1 MVIYIMLP
9 MVLASII
16 DPLIIRAVALE
27 PTAEVLAKYPSYAG
41 SYLYPYELFLA
52 AAVSA
57 VFILIPAYFVR
68 RDAGRIRREKLAALE
83 KMTPSTERQTAARKK
98 RKTLYPLVILLV
110 ARLFCLM
117 VAAMP
122 IVLIYGMIVEGFKV
136 WYFVMTCVMTL
147 LFAYSIYWLWPLCFG
162 ELTLTEGYVKW
173 HALFIRSVKIPYSE
187 LRYVEIRHFD
197 EGNVVPDLY
206 GTGQMYLLLSSKSLP
221 KKRIDKIR
229 SGDGLIKYQFLMRDA
244 AVFSEYL
251 PERYKPMFQSRA
263 EAYTRAKE
271 KRARDWQKW
280 KAKRKKAREKRRKK
294 RQAEK

>member
-1 MVIYIMLP
+1 MRKLRIL
-9 MVLASII
+9 
-16 DPLIIRAVALE
+16 
-27 PTAEVLAKYPSYAG
+27 YPS
-41 SYLYPYELFLA
+41 P
-52 AAVSA
+52 
-57 VFILIPAYFVR
+57 
-68 RDAGRIRREKLAALE
+68 
-83 KMTPSTERQTAARKK
+83 
-98 RKTLYPLVILLV
+98 ILLV
-110 ARLFCLM
+110 GRLFWLTGM
-117 VAAMP
+117 AFSL
-122 IVLIYGMIVEGFKV
+122 VLIYWAVED
-136 WYFVMTCVMTL
+136 VMQSGLHFENGLM
-147 LFAYSIYWLWPLCFG
+147 YSFLALIFILGGYAAFHLWPLIFG
-162 ELTLTEGYVKW
+162 ELTLTADYVKW
-173 HALFIRSVKIPYSE
+173 HALFMRSVKIPYSE
-187 LRYVEIRHFD
+187 LRYVEIRHFG

-263 EAYTRAKE
+263 ETYTRAKE

>member
-1 MVIYIMLP
+1 
-9 MVLASII
+9 
-16 DPLIIRAVALE
+16 
-27 PTAEVLAKYPSYAG
+27 
-41 SYLYPYELFLA
+41 
-52 AAVSA
+52 
-57 VFILIPAYFVR
+57 
-68 RDAGRIRREKLAALE
+68 
-83 KMTPSTERQTAARKK
+83 MTPSTERQTAARKK
-98 RKTLYPLVILLV
+98 RKTLYPHVILLV
-110 ARLFCLM
+110 ARLMCLM
-117 VAAMP
+117 FAAMP

-136 WYFVMTCVMTL
+136 WYFVITGVMTL
-147 LFAYSIYWLWPLCFG
+147 LFAYSIYWLWPQCFG
-162 ELTLTEGYVKW
+162 EVTLTEDYVKW
-173 HALFIRSVKIPYSE
+173 HALFMRSVKVPYSE

-251 PERYKPMFQSRA
+251 PERYKPMFQLRA

-280 KAKRKKAREKRRKK
+280 KAKRKKVREKRRKK
-294 RQAEK
+294 RKRKINAS

>member
-1 MVIYIMLP
+1 M
-9 MVLASII
+9 
-16 DPLIIRAVALE
+16 
-27 PTAEVLAKYPSYAG
+27 
-41 SYLYPYELFLA
+41 FA
-52 AAVSA
+52 A
-57 VFILIPAYFVR
+57 I
-68 RDAGRIRREKLAALE
+68 
-83 KMTPSTERQTAARKK
+83 
-98 RKTLYPLVILLV
+98 
-110 ARLFCLM
+110 
-117 VAAMP
+117 P

-136 WYFVMTCVMTL
+136 WYFVITCVMTL
-147 LFAYSIYWLWPLCFG
+147 LFAYNIYWLWPLCFG
-162 ELTLTEGYVKW
+162 VLTLTEGYVKW
-173 HALFIRSVKIPYSE
+173 HALFMRSVKIPYSE

-271 KRARDWQKW
+271 KQARDWQKW
-280 KAKRKKAREKRRKK
+280 KAKSRKAREKRRKK

>member
-1 MVIYIMLP
+1 M
-9 MVLASII
+9 
-16 DPLIIRAVALE
+16 
-27 PTAEVLAKYPSYAG
+27 
-41 SYLYPYELFLA
+41 F
-52 AAVSA
+52 
-57 VFILIPAYFVR
+57 
-68 RDAGRIRREKLAALE
+68 
-83 KMTPSTERQTAARKK
+83 
-98 RKTLYPLVILLV
+98 
-110 ARLFCLM
+110 
-117 VAAMP
+117 AAMP

-136 WYFVMTCVMTL
+136 WYFVITGVMTL
-147 LFAYSIYWLWPLCFG
+147 LFAYSIYWLWPQCFG
-162 ELTLTEGYVKW
+162 EVTLTEDYVKW
-173 HALFIRSVKIPYSE
+173 HALFMRSVKVPYSE

-197 EGNVVPDLY
+197 EGNVVLDLY

-251 PERYKPMFQSRA
+251 PERYRLMFQLRA

-280 KAKRKKAREKRRKK
+280 KAKRKKVREKRRKK

>member
-1 MVIYIMLP
+1 M
-9 MVLASII
+9 
-16 DPLIIRAVALE
+16 
-27 PTAEVLAKYPSYAG
+27 
-41 SYLYPYELFLA
+41 F
-52 AAVSA
+52 
-57 VFILIPAYFVR
+57 
-68 RDAGRIRREKLAALE
+68 
-83 KMTPSTERQTAARKK
+83 
-98 RKTLYPLVILLV
+98 
-110 ARLFCLM
+110 
-117 VAAMP
+117 AAMP

-136 WYFVMTCVMTL
+136 WYFVITGVMTL
-147 LFAYSIYWLWPLCFG
+147 LFAYSIYWLWPQCFG
-162 ELTLTEGYVKW
+162 EVTLTEDYVKW
-173 HALFIRSVKIPYSE
+173 HALFMRSVKVPYSE

-280 KAKRKKAREKRRKK
+280 KAKRKKVREKRRKK

>member
-1 MVIYIMLP
+1 MRKLRIL
-9 MVLASII
+9 
-16 DPLIIRAVALE
+16 
-27 PTAEVLAKYPSYAG
+27 YPS
-41 SYLYPYELFLA
+41 P
-52 AAVSA
+52 
-57 VFILIPAYFVR
+57 
-68 RDAGRIRREKLAALE
+68 
-83 KMTPSTERQTAARKK
+83 
-98 RKTLYPLVILLV
+98 ILLV
-110 ARLFCLM
+110 GRLFWLTGM
-117 VAAMP
+117 AFSL
-122 IVLIYGMIVEGFKV
+122 VLIYWAVED
-136 WYFVMTCVMTL
+136 VMQSGLHFENGLM
-147 LFAYSIYWLWPLCFG
+147 YSFLALIFILGGYAAFHLWPLIFG
-162 ELTLTEGYVKW
+162 ELILTADYVKW
-173 HALFIRSVKIPYSE
+173 HALFMRSVKIPYSE

-263 EAYTRAKE
+263 ETYTRAK
-271 KRARDWQKW
+271 KKQARDWQKW

>member
-1 MVIYIMLP
+1 
-9 MVLASII
+9 
-16 DPLIIRAVALE
+16 
-27 PTAEVLAKYPSYAG
+27 
-41 SYLYPYELFLA
+41 
-52 AAVSA
+52 
-57 VFILIPAYFVR
+57 
-68 RDAGRIRREKLAALE
+68 
-83 KMTPSTERQTAARKK
+83 MTPSTERQTAARKK
-98 RKTLYPLVILLV
+98 RKTLYPHVILLV
-110 ARLFCLM
+110 ARLMCLM
-117 VAAMP
+117 FAAIP

-136 WYFVMTCVMTL
+136 WYFVITCVMTL

-173 HALFIRSVKIPYSE
+173 HALFMRSVKIPYSE

-263 EAYTRAKE
+263 ETYTRAKE

-280 KAKRKKAREKRRKK
+280 KAKRKKVREKRRKK

>member
-1 MVIYIMLP
+1 M
-9 MVLASII
+9 
-16 DPLIIRAVALE
+16 
-27 PTAEVLAKYPSYAG
+27 
-41 SYLYPYELFLA
+41 F
-52 AAVSA
+52 
-57 VFILIPAYFVR
+57 
-68 RDAGRIRREKLAALE
+68 
-83 KMTPSTERQTAARKK
+83 
-98 RKTLYPLVILLV
+98 
-110 ARLFCLM
+110 
-117 VAAMP
+117 AAMP

-136 WYFVMTCVMTL
+136 WYFVITCVMTL
-147 LFAYSIYWLWPLCFG
+147 LSAYSIYWLWPLCFG

-173 HALFIRSVKIPYSE
+173 HALFMRSVKIPYSE

-263 EAYTRAKE
+263 ETYTRAKE

-294 RQAEK
+294 RQEEK

>member
-1 MVIYIMLP
+1 M
-9 MVLASII
+9 
-16 DPLIIRAVALE
+16 
-27 PTAEVLAKYPSYAG
+27 
-41 SYLYPYELFLA
+41 FA
-52 AAVSA
+52 A
-57 VFILIPAYFVR
+57 I
-68 RDAGRIRREKLAALE
+68 
-83 KMTPSTERQTAARKK
+83 
-98 RKTLYPLVILLV
+98 
-110 ARLFCLM
+110 
-117 VAAMP
+117 P

-136 WYFVMTCVMTL
+136 WYFVITCVMTL

-173 HALFIRSVKIPYSE
+173 HALFMRSVKVPYSE

-263 EAYTRAKE
+263 ETYTRAKE
-271 KRARDWQKW
+271 KQARDWQKW
-280 KAKRKKAREKRRKK
+280 KAKRRKAREKRRKK

>member
-1 MVIYIMLP
+1 MH
-9 MVLASII
+9 
-16 DPLIIRAVALE
+16 
-27 PTAEVLAKYPSYAG
+27 EV
-41 SYLYPYELFLA
+41 
-52 AAVSA
+52 
-57 VFILIPAYFVR
+57 
-68 RDAGRIRREKLAALE
+68 
-83 KMTPSTERQTAARKK
+83 ERQTAARKK
-98 RKTLYPLVILLV
+98 RKTLYPHVILLV
-110 ARLFCLM
+110 AQLFWLAGI
-117 VAAMP
+117 VFSL
-122 IVLIYGMIVEGFKV
+122 VLICWAVEDVIQNGLHFENGL
-136 WYFVMTCVMTL
+136 M
-147 LFAYSIYWLWPLCFG
+147 YSFLALIFILGGYAAFHLWPLIFG
-162 ELTLTEGYVKW
+162 ELTLTADYVKW
-173 HALFIRSVKIPYSE
+173 HALFMRSVKVPYSE

-263 EAYTRAKE
+263 ETYTRAKE

>member
-1 MVIYIMLP
+1 
-9 MVLASII
+9 
-16 DPLIIRAVALE
+16 
-27 PTAEVLAKYPSYAG
+27 
-41 SYLYPYELFLA
+41 
-52 AAVSA
+52 
-57 VFILIPAYFVR
+57 
-68 RDAGRIRREKLAALE
+68 
-83 KMTPSTERQTAARKK
+83 MTPSTERQTAARKK
-98 RKTLYPLVILLV
+98 RKTLYPHVILLV
-110 ARLFCLM
+110 ARLMCLM
-117 VAAMP
+117 FAAIP
-122 IVLIYGMIVEGFKV
+122 IVLIYGMIVEGFKA
-136 WYFVMTCVMTL
+136 WYFVITCVMTL

-173 HALFIRSVKIPYSE
+173 HALFMRSVKVPYSE

-251 PERYKPMFQSRA
+251 PERYRPMFQSRA
-263 EAYTRAKE
+263 ETYTRAKE